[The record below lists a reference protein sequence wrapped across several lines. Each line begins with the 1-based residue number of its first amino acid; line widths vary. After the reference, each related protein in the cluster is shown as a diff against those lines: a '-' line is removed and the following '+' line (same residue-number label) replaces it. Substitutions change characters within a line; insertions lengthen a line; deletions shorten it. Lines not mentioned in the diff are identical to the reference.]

1 MRAWAMAS
9 LSHKVTEIEIV
20 HNLRMILGHILGDKF
35 LSSTAF
41 CYELH
46 PDLAGEAQQR
56 WGNTI

>member
-1 MRAWAMAS
+1 MAS
-9 LSHKVTEIEIV
+9 LSHKVPEVEIV
-20 HNLRMILGHILGDKF
+20 HSLRMILGHILGDKF

-56 WGNTI
+56 